1 MAERDEQIKQIK
13 ETISEKMRN
22 GATDYDEVKEEVF
35 EEFFKKKDITDSKEQ
50 EAWKKDFDTYQD
62 RKDEEAEA
70 EQLTRD
76 EQIKGMLDE
85 IGEKMR
91 NGATD
96 YDEVKEEVFEE
107 FFKKKGVTDSKE
119 QEAWRKE
126 FDTYQERQ
134 QQRAEKAQEDRD
146 KQIEGILR
154 DIGAKMKAGAI
165 DYKEVEGE
173 VLNEFFTKNKI
184 TDPKEQAA
192 WKKDLDT
199 YHQRQAQKNAEKEK
213 TADEANKKSGRKVLG
228 NGVVSK
234 WLSRNKD
241 KLVLATTATL
251 GAAWTAS
258 ASLSAAGMGGLGLLP
273 TIQVLGVSSTVFPP
287 VLAAGALLVAGYY
300 VKKVLDA
307 RKAEKEAAKGKQG
320 NTKNG
325 PLPSSYNK
333 NQGGR

>member
-1 MAERDEQIKQIK
+1 MAERDEQIEGMK
-13 ETISEKMRN
+13 EAISEKMRN

-35 EEFFKKKDITDSKEQ
+35 EEFFKREGITDSKEQ
-50 EAWKKDFDTYQD
+50 EAWRKDFDTYQD

-107 FFKKKGVTDSKE
+107 FFKKKDITDSKE

-146 KQIEGILR
+146 KQIKDMYSTVMTKVR
-154 DIGAKMKAGAI
+154 FGADPEEA
-165 DYKEVEGE
+165 KEE
-173 VLNEFFTKNKI
+173 VLNEHFTKNKI
-184 TDPKEQAA
+184 TDPKEQEA
-192 WKKDLDT
+192 WRKDFDT
-199 YHQRQAQKNAEKEK
+199 YPQRQAQKNAEKEK
-213 TADEANKKSGRKVLG
+213 AAEADNKKSGRKILQ
-228 NGVVSK
+228 NGVVSS

-241 KLVLATTATL
+241 KLVLATTAVL
-251 GAAWTAS
+251 GTAWTAS
-258 ASLSAAGMGGLGLLP
+258 AVSSAAGMGGLGLLP

-287 VLAAGALLVAGYY
+287 ALAAGALLVAGYY

-307 RKAEKEAAKGKQG
+307 RKAEKEAEKGKQG
-320 NTKNG
+320 NTNAN
-325 PLPSSYNK
+325 PFNTANK
-333 NQGGR
+333 QGGR

>member
-1 MAERDEQIKQIK
+1 MAERDEQIEGMK
-13 ETISEKMRN
+13 EAISEKMRN

-35 EEFFKKKDITDSKEQ
+35 EEFFKREGITDSKEQ
-50 EAWKKDFDTYQD
+50 EAWRKDFDTYQD

-96 YDEVKEEVFEE
+96 YDEVKEEVLEGYFRAN
-107 FFKKKGVTDSKE
+107 KITDPKE

-146 KQIEGILR
+146 KQIKDMYSTVMTKVR
-154 DIGAKMKAGAI
+154 FGADPEEA
-165 DYKEVEGE
+165 KEE
-173 VLNEFFTKNKI
+173 VLNEHFTKNKI
-184 TDPKEQAA
+184 TDPKEQEA
-192 WKKDLDT
+192 WRKDFDT
-199 YHQRQAQKNAEKEK
+199 YPQRQAQKNAEKEK
-213 TADEANKKSGRKVLG
+213 AVEADNKKSGRKILQ
-228 NGVVSK
+228 NGVVSS

-241 KLVLATTATL
+241 KLIGGTAAIL

-258 ASLSAAGMGGLGLLP
+258 AVSSAAGMGGLGLLP
-273 TIQVLGVSSTVFPP
+273 TIQILGVSSTVFPP
-287 VLAAGALLVAGYY
+287 ALAVGAAAVAVWYLGKH
-300 VKKVLDA
+300 VM
-307 RKAEKEAAKGKQG
+307 RKAVEAEAAKEKGKTNANPF
-320 NTKNG
+320 NTA
-325 PLPSSYNK
+325 NK
-333 NQGGR
+333 QGGR